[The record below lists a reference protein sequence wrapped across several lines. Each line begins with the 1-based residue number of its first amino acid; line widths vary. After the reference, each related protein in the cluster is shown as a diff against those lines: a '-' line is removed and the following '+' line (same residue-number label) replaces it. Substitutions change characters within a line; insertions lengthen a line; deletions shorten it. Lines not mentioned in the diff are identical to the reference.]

1 MTETTKSMIGE
12 IVDSLVK
19 MDVGTLEKLEYYIRG
34 YLAAN
39 AEMERAIKAKTEAPT
54 AAGDEN
60 TDAE

>member
-34 YLAAN
+34 YLAAS
-39 AEMERAIKAKTEAPT
+39 AERERAIKDKTDAPT
-54 AAGDEN
+54 VVGDEN